1 MKKDTRAEYDRRDQ
15 VLRCLSD
22 EEVASV
28 STAETLARLPD
39 GDEYLDL
46 AQLDRGVLLSGP
58 SNVPM
63 GRVLPKRAVQ
73 PATWR
78 KILQQLDHRT

>member
-1 MKKDTRAEYDRRDQ
+1 MKKDPRAEYETRDR

-22 EEVASV
+22 DEVASV

-39 GDEYLDL
+39 GDEYIDL
-46 AQLDRGVLLSGP
+46 AQLDRGVLLAGP

-63 GRVLPKRAVQ
+63 GRILPKRAVL

-78 KILQQLDHRT
+78 KILAEMNAPA